1 MVLGLTQPA
10 TRNPQSVTRK
20 PIPMLTTTAT
30 QIALTTRKLTLA
42 YDGNVIIQGLDLA
55 IPQGEITT
63 LVGPNGC
70 GKSTLL
76 RGMARLL
83 KPQGGTVYLE
93 GDAIAHLPTKDLAKR
108 LGILPQSPAAPEG
121 LTVRELVAQGRY
133 PHQNWLQ
140 QWSKDDELKVEEAIA
155 TTHLHEF
162 ANRPL
167 DTLSGGQR
175 QRAWIALALAQDT
188 ETLLLDEPTTYLDL
202 AHQIEVLDLLYQLN
216 RQAKRTIVMVLHDLN
231 MACRYS
237 HHLIALRD
245 GQVMAQGRPAAVV
258 TEGMVEQVFAL
269 KSRIITDPVSNTPL
283 CLPIS
288 QTIEN

>member
-1 MVLGLTQPA
+1 
-10 TRNPQSVTRK
+10 
-20 PIPMLTTTAT
+20 MLTNTAT
-30 QIALTTRKLTLA
+30 KIALTTRKLTLA
-42 YDGNVIIQGLDLA
+42 YDGNIIIQGLDLA
-55 IPQGEITT
+55 IPQGQITT

-83 KPQGGTVYLE
+83 KPQGGTVYLD
-93 GDAIAHLPTKDLAKR
+93 GDAIAHLSTKDLAKR

-133 PHQNWLQ
+133 PHQTWLQ
-140 QWSKDDELKVEEAIA
+140 QWSKQDELKVEEAIA
-155 TTHLHEF
+155 TTHLNEF

-175 QRAWIALALAQDT
+175 QRAWIAMALAQDT

-216 RQAKRTIVMVLHDLN
+216 RQGKRTIVMVLHDLN
-231 MACRYS
+231 LACRYS
-237 HHLIALRD
+237 HQLIALREGNVLD
-245 GQVMAQGRPAAVV
+245 QGSPQTVV
-258 TEGMVEQVFAL
+258 TEALVRQVFGL
-269 KSRIITDPVSNTPL
+269 ESRIISDPVAGTPL
-283 CLPIS
+283 CIPVSPYL
-288 QTIEN
+288 EHA

>member
-1 MVLGLTQPA
+1 MKFDNVA
-10 TRNPQSVTRK
+10 SVS
-20 PIPMLTTTAT
+20 
-30 QIALTTRKLTLA
+30 LTTRKLTLA

-55 IPQGEITT
+55 IPQGQMTT

-76 RGMARLL
+76 RGLARLL
-83 KPQGGTVYLE
+83 KPKGGTVYLE
-93 GDAIAHLPTKDLAKR
+93 GDAIAHLPTKTLAKR

-140 QWSKDDELKVEEAIA
+140 QWSQQDEIKVEQAIA
-155 TTHLHEF
+155 TTRLLDF

-175 QRAWIALALAQDT
+175 QRAWIAMALAQDT

-202 AHQIEVLDLLYQLN
+202 AHQIEVLDLLYHLN
-216 RQAKRTIVMVLHDLN
+216 QNAGRTVIMVLHDLN

-237 HHLIALRD
+237 HHLIALR
-245 GQVMAQGRPAAVV
+245 GGAVIAQGSPQTVV
-258 TEGMVEQVFAL
+258 TEALVKQVFDL
-269 KSRIITDPVSNTPL
+269 DSRIIVDPVVGTPL
-283 CLPIS
+283 CIPLSPS
-288 QTIEN
+288 VAL

>member
-1 MVLGLTQPA
+1 MP
-10 TRNPQSVTRK
+10 
-20 PIPMLTTTAT
+20 
-30 QIALTTRKLTLA
+30 IALTTRKLTLA
-42 YDGNVIIQGLDLA
+42 YDGTVIIDGLDLA
-55 IPQGEITT
+55 IPQGQITT

-76 RGMARLL
+76 RGLARLL
-83 KPQGGTVYLE
+83 KPQGGTVYLD

-108 LGILPQSPAAPEG
+108 LGILPQSPTAPEG

-133 PHQNWLQ
+133 PHQTWLQ
-140 QWSKDDELKVEEAIA
+140 QWSKVDELKVEAAID

-175 QRAWIALALAQDT
+175 QRAWIAMALAQDT

-202 AHQIEVLDLLYQLN
+202 AHQIEVLDLLYHLN
-216 RQAKRTIVMVLHDLN
+216 QNVGRTIIMVLHDLN

-237 HHLIALRD
+237 HHLVALRD
-245 GQVMAQGRPAAVV
+245 GRITAQGQPTTVV
-258 TEGMVEQVFAL
+258 TESLVKQVFDL
-269 KSRIITDPVSNTPL
+269 DSRIIPDPVVGTPL
-283 CLPIS
+283 CIPIS
-288 QTIEN
+288 HFR

>member
-1 MVLGLTQPA
+1 MLDVA
-10 TRNPQSVTRK
+10 TS
-20 PIPMLTTTAT
+20 
-30 QIALTTRKLTLA
+30 IALTTRKLTLA
-42 YDGNVIIQGLDLA
+42 YDGNIIIQGLDLA
-55 IPQGEITT
+55 IPQGKITT

-76 RGMARLL
+76 RGLARLL
-83 KPQGGTVYLE
+83 KPQGGTVYLD

-108 LGILPQSPAAPEG
+108 LGILPQAPAAPEG

-133 PHQNWLQ
+133 PHQSWLQ
-140 QWSKDDELKVEEAIA
+140 QWSKEDELKVEEAIA

-175 QRAWIALALAQDT
+175 QRAWIAMALAQDT

-216 RQAKRTIVMVLHDLN
+216 RQGNCTIVMVLHDLN

-237 HHLIALRD
+237 HHLIALRN
-245 GQVMAQGRPAAVV
+245 GTILAQGKPAEVV
-258 TEGMVEQVFAL
+258 TEDMVEQVFAL
-269 KSRIITDPVSNTPL
+269 KNRIITDPVSNTPL

-288 QTIEN
+288 QTIEHQFY

>member
-1 MVLGLTQPA
+1 
-10 TRNPQSVTRK
+10 
-20 PIPMLTTTAT
+20 MLDTAT

-55 IPQGEITT
+55 IPQGQITT

-83 KPQGGTVYLE
+83 KPKGGTVYLE
-93 GDAIAHLPTKDLAKR
+93 GDAIAHLPTKELAKR
-108 LGILPQSPAAPEG
+108 LGILPQSPSAPEG

-140 QWSKDDELKVEEAIA
+140 QWSREDELKVEEAIA
-155 TTHLHEF
+155 TTHLHDF

-175 QRAWIALALAQDT
+175 QRAWIAMALAQDT
-188 ETLLLDEPTTYLDL
+188 DILLLDEPTTYLDL
-202 AHQIEVLDLLYQLN
+202 AHQIEVMDLLHDLN
-216 RQAKRTIVMVLHDLN
+216 TQQGKTVIMVLHDLN
-231 MACRYS
+231 QACRYADQ
-237 HHLIALRD
+237 IVALHS
-245 GQVMAQGRPAAVV
+245 GVVYAQGKPQAVM
-258 TEGMVEQVFAL
+258 TETLVREVFGL
-269 KSRIITDPVSNTPL
+269 DSRIIRDPVVGTPL
-283 CLPIS
+283 CIPIS
-288 QTIEN
+288 RVRSLENSVNEGDF

>member
-1 MVLGLTQPA
+1 MLDVA
-10 TRNPQSVTRK
+10 TS
-20 PIPMLTTTAT
+20 
-30 QIALTTRKLTLA
+30 IALTTRKLTLA

-55 IPQGEITT
+55 IPQGQITT

-76 RGMARLL
+76 RGLARLL
-83 KPQGGTVYLE
+83 KPQGGTVYLD
-93 GDAIAHLPTKDLAKR
+93 GDAIAHLPTKELAKR

-140 QWSKDDELKVEEAIA
+140 QWSKEDELKVEEAIA

-175 QRAWIALALAQDT
+175 QRAWIGMALAQDT

-202 AHQIEVLDLLYQLN
+202 AHQIEVLDLLYRLN
-216 RQAKRTIVMVLHDLN
+216 CHAGRTIIMVLHDLN

-237 HHLIALRD
+237 HHLVALRN
-245 GQVMAQGRPAAVV
+245 GTVLAQGKPAAIV
-258 TEGMVEQVFAL
+258 TEEIVQQVFDL
-269 KSRIITDPVSNTPL
+269 KSRIITDPVSGTPL